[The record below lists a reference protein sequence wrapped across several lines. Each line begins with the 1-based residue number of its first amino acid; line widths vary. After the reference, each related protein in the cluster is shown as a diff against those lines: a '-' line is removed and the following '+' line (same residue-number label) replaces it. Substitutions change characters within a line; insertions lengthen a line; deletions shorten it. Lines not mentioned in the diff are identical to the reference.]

1 MIVQPEYDAY
11 AVRDIEYEYHT
22 EEVLVEQPIINLQP
36 IKEVPVPVEIH
47 DTEYIGIPV
56 EVPVPVEVT
65 KTQIVE
71 IEKEVPVF
79 IEPV

>member
-1 MIVQPEYDAY
+1 M
-11 AVRDIEYEYHT
+11 
-22 EEVLVEQPIINLQP
+22 QP
-36 IKEVPVPVEIH
+36 IKEVQVPIEIH

-56 EVPVPVEVT
+56 EVPVPVEIT

-79 IEPV
+79 IEPVQMKPV